1 MPKSNVTPYTTS
13 TTGVQTS
20 TKVHQSLLALVT
32 CLTSLLAPACSPGDS
47 TEADDPHSTRATTT
61 TAEPTATTLST
72 QDEVEQAYEEFVA
85 MLQRLSSTTVD
96 PSDPELAQRMTDP
109 ALGGF
114 RTLLSTWQA
123 EGQVWIIG
131 DRTHHNV
138 ETVVVHSDGLTAVVT
153 DCVVGNDALV
163 PIGTTSVTFPPP
175 QTNRSVTTMVNQ
187 DGHWLVQ
194 DTDPREH
201 WEGVAGCAS

>member
-13 TTGVQTS
+13 TTSAQTS
-20 TKVHQSLLALVT
+20 TKVHQSLLTLAM
-32 CLTSLLAPACSPGDS
+32 CLTVLLAPACTPGDS
-47 TEADDPHSTRATTT
+47 TEADDPPSTHASTT
-61 TAEPTATTLST
+61 TAEPTTTTTSP
-72 QDEVEQAYEEFVA
+72 QDEVKHAYEEFVA

-96 PSDPELAQRMTDP
+96 PRDPELAQRMTDP

-138 ETVVVHSDGLTAVVT
+138 ETVVVHSDGFTAVVT

-163 PIGTTSVTFPPP
+163 PVGTTSVTFPPP

>member
-13 TTGVQTS
+13 TTSAQTS
-20 TKVHQSLLALVT
+20 TKVHQILLALSM
-32 CLTSLLAPACSPGDS
+32 CLTMLLAPSCTPGDS
-47 TEADDPHSTRATTT
+47 TEADDPPSTRATTT
-61 TAEPTATTLST
+61 TAEPTTTTLST
-72 QDEVEQAYEEFVA
+72 QDEVKQAYAEFVA

-96 PSDPELAQRMTDP
+96 PSDPELPQRMTDP

-138 ETVVVHSDGLTAVVT
+138 ETVVVHSNRLIAVVT

-175 QTNRSVTTMVNQ
+175 QTNRSVTTMVNR